1 VFFVDTDGVLRYTV
15 PVKKVKL
22 MYDKHELISAM
33 EEVAREC
40 GKIIKGAKEEHVA
53 SAEKTNFR
61 DLVTSYDVKVQATAV
76 KLLSERFPEAGFFC
90 EENDER
96 GDLSG
101 ECVFVID
108 PIDGTANFANHMNIS
123 CISIGCFSGG
133 APYAG
138 AVFDPYNDEMYSAV
152 RGLGAHLN
160 GKDIHVTDLPLEHTL
175 VMLGTSPY
183 NLELFDRTLEKL
195 KFIFP
200 KCLDIRRRGAAAL
213 DLCAVACGRAGL
225 FFEEILA
232 LWDYAAG
239 LVILE
244 EAGGKAY
251 TMEGA
256 PLPLDGRKSNIVAG
270 SPRCIKESGLL

>member
-1 VFFVDTDGVLRYTV
+1 
-15 PVKKVKL
+15 
-22 MYDKHELISAM
+22 MMDKNELLKTM
-33 EEVAREC
+33 ERVALTC
-40 GKIIKGAKEEHVA
+40 GKIIKDAKEEHVA

-61 DLVTSYDVKVQATAV
+61 DLVTSYDVKVQEAAV
-76 KLLSERFPEAGFFC
+76 KLLSERFPEADFFC
-90 EENDER
+90 EEKDER
-96 GDLSG
+96 GSLAG

-123 CISIGCFSGG
+123 CISIGCFRNG
-133 APYAG
+133 APFAG
-138 AVFDPYNDEMYSAV
+138 VVYDPYNDELYSAV
-152 RGLGAHLN
+152 RGLGAFLN
-160 GKDIHVTDLPLEHTL
+160 CKEIHVTDLPLEHTL
-175 VMLGTSPY
+175 VMVGTSPY
-183 NLELFDRTLEKL
+183 NLELLDRTLEKI
-195 KFIFP
+195 KYVFP

-244 EAGGKAY
+244 EAGGEAY
-251 TMEGA
+251 TMEGK

-270 SPRCIKESGLL
+270 SKRCIEESGLLGIRH